1 MISKRWSKKVSAIY
15 DPLDIE
21 IEPREDCDIWKW
33 KTFIAGV
40 KFECQS
46 SGNLQE
52 QLSRPY
58 ALQLWDS
65 RDILPVLTFLKDH
78 EEEFSDYIKKWR
90 NE

>member
-21 IEPREDCDIWKW
+21 IEPREDIDIWKW

-52 QLSRPY
+52 QLSHPY

-65 RDILPVLTFLKDH
+65 QHIIAVLTFLKEREKDLAEH
-78 EEEFSDYIKKWR
+78 IEKWSR
-90 NE
+90 G